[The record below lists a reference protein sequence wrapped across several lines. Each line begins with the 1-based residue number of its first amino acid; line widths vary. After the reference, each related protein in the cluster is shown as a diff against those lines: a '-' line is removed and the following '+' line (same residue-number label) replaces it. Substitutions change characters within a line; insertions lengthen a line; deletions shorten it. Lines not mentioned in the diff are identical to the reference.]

1 MKSFFS
7 HSGKPVL
14 ILLIITSV
22 SFILYEY
29 SIFLSPQWLH
39 KWIAGISGVSLFLCI
54 GFGALYVYTSSYKQG
69 ASLAEKIIASYTVPL
84 LWATKEVIRVSVAFT
99 FFESLYFYFSPL
111 IIGVFFG
118 VISEMGL
125 AELICRKKYQN
136 RGAQN
141 RINLIIPLC
150 AFIGGLSVVV
160 FILAWGKGEY
170 TFYIFL
176 RGFRALF
183 GPGQGVD

>member
-1 MKSFFS
+1 MKLFFS
-7 HSGKPVL
+7 HSWKPIL

-22 SFILYEY
+22 SFVLYEY

-39 KWIAGISGVSLFLCI
+39 KWIAGISGFILFLCI
-54 GFGALYVYTSSYKQG
+54 GFGALYVYTYSYKQG
-69 ASLAEKIIASYTVPL
+69 ASLAEKIIASYGVPF
-84 LWATKEVIRVSVAFT
+84 LWAVKEVIRISVAFT
-99 FFESLYFYFSPL
+99 IFESLYFYCSPL
-111 IIGVFFG
+111 ITGVFFG
-118 VISEMGL
+118 VLSEIGFV
-125 AELICRKKYQN
+125 ELICRKKYPSKRSQTKAN
-136 RGAQN
+136 P
-141 RINLIIPLC
+141 IIPLC

-183 GPGQGVD
+183 GPGQGVE